1 MKTLLWWTQRLL
13 FAIAIL
19 LFAYCAFVLVD
30 GALFRTRESRELAQ
44 FRPDRPVTAQP
55 VSDGLIGGIDIPRLA
70 VSVLVMEGVDDT
82 TLRRAAGHLPGTSMP
97 GQAGN
102 IAIAAHR
109 DTFFRPL
116 RNIRQSDMIT
126 LTTPSGAYRY
136 RVVSIKVVNPSDVS
150 VLKSDG
156 TEVLTL
162 VTCFPFYFIGAAPK
176 RFIVRAERI
185 I

>member
-1 MKTLLWWTQRLL
+1 MKTLLWWMQRLL
-13 FAIAIL
+13 FGVGIVL
-19 LFAYCAFVLVD
+19 LGYSAFVLVD
-30 GALFRTRESRELAQ
+30 GRLFRNREARELAK
-44 FRPDRPVTAQP
+44 FRPDRPVNVQP
-55 VSDGLIGGIDIPRLA
+55 VSDGLIGDIVIPRLE
-70 VSVLVMEGVDDT
+70 VSVPVMEGVDDT
-82 TLRRAAGHLPGTSMP
+82 TLRRAAGHLPGTRLP
-97 GQAGN
+97 GEAGN

-126 LTTPSGAYRY
+126 LTTRSGAYRY

-156 TEVLTL
+156 REILTL

>member
-1 MKTLLWWTQRLL
+1 MKTLLWWVQRLF
-13 FAIAIL
+13 FATAIL
-19 LFAYCAFVLVD
+19 FLGYCAFVLVD
-30 GALFRTRESRELAQ
+30 GRLFRNRESRALAQ
-44 FRPDRPVTAQP
+44 FRPDQPDTLQP
-55 VSDGLIGGIDIPRLA
+55 VSDGLIGDIVIPRLD
-70 VSVLVMEGVDDT
+70 VSVIVMEGVDDT
-82 TLRRAAGHLPGTSMP
+82 TLRRAAGHMPGSSLP

-156 TEVLTL
+156 TEILTL
-162 VTCFPFYFIGAAPK
+162 VTCFPFYFVGAAPK